1 MNSKLEALISAYQIK
16 PKKLRKKLP
25 KLQQKSPERGRVVSN
40 KNISQKSINIDK
52 LRHKVIRET
61 VSVKPKRSESN
72 MSLSRYLNSSLDYDL
87 QKLDDL
93 TVKNSSA
100 RLDLISVRQ
109 KMIELAVNKKL
120 IPIQESD
127 EGIDEL
133 INNSRVLVDSVDLLR
148 KYEIRHFSN
157 YKERIKS
164 LDNLLLVDN

>member
-1 MNSKLEALISAYQIK
+1 
-16 PKKLRKKLP
+16 
-25 KLQQKSPERGRVVSN
+25 
-40 KNISQKSINIDK
+40 
-52 LRHKVIRET
+52 
-61 VSVKPKRSESN
+61 
-72 MSLSRYLNSSLDYDL
+72 
-87 QKLDDL
+87 
-93 TVKNSSA
+93 
-100 RLDLISVRQ
+100 
-109 KMIELAVNKKL
+109 MIELAVNKKL